1 MAWIESRK
9 KQSGGGLQTDSFT
22 LQTLPYTQS
31 ALETELP
38 IFNYGNITGLNPEFA
53 NNIIKFNQVGYA
65 DWSIGNDKISR
76 INSPNSSIQF
86 YGKSIKKGK
95 YHKLCIEVDV
105 LDGSTGNYNLVH
117 VGIKYN
123 TLSNYLDGPVI
134 YIPVTDCYE
143 RKNCSGT
150 TPWYRV
156 ARCFAEVDISGAT
169 DDFYI
174 TFHACDA
181 AVNIYSI
188 WLE

>member
-22 LQTLPYTQS
+22 LQTFPYTQS

-38 IFNYGNITGLNPEFA
+38 IFNYGNITGLNSEFA
-53 NNIIKFNQVGYA
+53 NDIIKFNQVGYA
-65 DWSIGNDKISR
+65 EWSITSDKISR

-117 VGIKYN
+117 VGIRYN
-123 TLSNYLDGPVI
+123 VIKHYLEEPDI

-143 RKNCSGT
+143 QKNCSGT